1 MAGGCFEDGD
11 GRWRWTW
18 QEESGSACIR
28 RSATL
33 TRCTTLLGVCL
44 RGAMNQA
51 CILRVCV
58 CVCVCAC
65 RLPLLALWPR
75 RKVQDSIRYP
85 LNTNKLLLLESFWFT
100 VSAAQLHTGGRGLS
114 STIRLWRGRVGPS
127 QERRFRPARAHACRQ
142 GL

>member
-18 QEESGSACIR
+18 QEESGNACIR

-58 CVCVCAC
+58 CVCVCVRVVFRFLPSGPEERC
-65 RLPLLALWPR
+65 RI
-75 RKVQDSIRYP
+75 QYGI
-85 LNTNKLLLLESFWFT
+85 
-100 VSAAQLHTGGRGLS
+100 H
-114 STIRLWRGRVGPS
+114 
-127 QERRFRPARAHACRQ
+127 
-142 GL
+142 